1 MLLLLLLLLLFIVF
15 TICKIITILYIYW
28 LLLLLSYYMIYNM
41 IYIYIQQS
49 SIIMNNVWIHKFY
62 MDIFSMFP
70 RFPLQCNLHRAAG
83 LTIGRRAI
91 EISLG
96 KDWLRSS
103 EHLNSWHFM
112 GIHGT
117 LMGFCR
123 IYGVFL
129 GQF

>member
-1 MLLLLLLLLLFIVF
+1 LLLLLLLLLLFIVI
-15 TICKIITILYIYW
+15 TICKIITIYYIYW

-49 SIIMNNVWIHKFY
+49 STIMNNVWIHKFY

-103 EHLNSWHFM
+103 GHLNSWHFM

>member
-1 MLLLLLLLLLFIVF
+1 
-15 TICKIITILYIYW
+15 
-28 LLLLLSYYMIYNM
+28 
-41 IYIYIQQS
+41 
-49 SIIMNNVWIHKFY
+49 
-62 MDIFSMFP
+62 MFP

-117 LMGFCR
+117 WMGFGR